1 MAQAEA
7 VLTPRNPRGFH
18 SARVDAA
25 GRLKLPAKYQE
36 YLKALIDKTLFATM
50 YEGMA
55 RIYSNGSFE
64 RNLELLA
71 DQPALLETMAKFG
84 DMFGA
89 DVDLD
94 PQGRITIPQTLRKLL
109 GLEDQS
115 VYLRFDGDVISIYSE
130 EQYKAEQA
138 RLLAEIEESLKEAKA
153 KGFRL

>member
-1 MAQAEA
+1 MAQADA

-36 YLKALIDKTLFATM
+36 YLKALIDKTLFATV

-55 RIYSNGSFE
+55 RIYCNGSFE
-64 RNLELLA
+64 RNLDLLA
-71 DQPALLETMAKFG
+71 DNPALLETMAKFG
-84 DMFGA
+84 DMFGS

-94 PQGRITIPQTLRKLL
+94 PQGRITLPQQLRKLL
-109 GLEDQS
+109 GLEDRS
-115 VYLRFDGDVISIYSE
+115 VYLRYDGDIISIYSE
-130 EQYKAEQA
+130 EQYKAEQD
-138 RLLAEIEESLKEAKA
+138 RLMAEIEESLKAAKA